1 VFVLKRQVNDDFM
14 LNTGTHH
21 KNTNNQRKK
30 NFAQQDFSSI
40 FWWLKQHKI
49 WLINHS

>member
-30 NFAQQDFSSI
+30 TLLSRILAQFFGGSNSI
-40 FWWLKQHKI
+40 KFG
-49 WLINHS
+49 